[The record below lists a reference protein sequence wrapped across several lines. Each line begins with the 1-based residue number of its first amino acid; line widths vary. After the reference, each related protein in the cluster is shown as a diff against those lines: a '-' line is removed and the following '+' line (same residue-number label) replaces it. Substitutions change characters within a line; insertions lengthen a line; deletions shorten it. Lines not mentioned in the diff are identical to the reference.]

1 MTAQRQLTHWLH
13 AVRRGIGRALTV
25 GFGRSAVAAPVAA
38 PSELPAGFE
47 EAARL
52 CDEADGAAAQAMQED
67 ALARYGQARRL
78 IEAPLVPTVP
88 GPLPLLWQRAAVG
101 EARSLCLL
109 GRGEE
114 ALALLKRAGALWPHH
129 AEILALFAFAAAADA
144 QRHPDS
150 AEVARMAMRRLLQQ
164 DVPSAALLHF
174 VGDAA
179 MLLRDDDFALTLYRR
194 ALAKDP
200 TRSTARV
207 VIARLLRQRGDLLAA
222 RLELLAA
229 LSARPRWVEA
239 MLELSRV
246 SLDAQRHA
254 DARRLLVDVLTEHP
268 SHGEALPLLMDV
280 LVSEDRL
287 GDTRIL
293 VDRVLRQDP
302 EHVAARW
309 FDGVLLSKQS
319 RMSEAL
325 ARWAGLAQTAGEDPF
340 VLRAREA
347 VAQGCHGDPTLG
359 DAARVA

>member
-1 MTAQRQLTHWLH
+1 MTARQPLTQRLR
-13 AVRRGIGRALTV
+13 AVCRSIGRALTLS
-25 GFGRSAVAAPVAA
+25 FGRAPAEEPVAR
-38 PSELPAGFE
+38 PTELQAGLA
-47 EAARL
+47 EAVRL
-52 CDEADGAAAQAMQED
+52 CDDADGAAAQAMQED
-67 ALARYGQARRL
+67 ALARYGQARRS
-78 IEAPLVPTVP
+78 IEGPSVPTAP
-88 GPLPLLWQRAAVG
+88 GPLQPLWQRATVG

-109 GRGEE
+109 GRGED
-114 ALALLKRAGALWPHH
+114 ALALLKRAGALWPHD
-129 AEILALFAFAAAADA
+129 AEILALFAFASAADA
-144 QRHPDS
+144 QHHPGS
-150 AEVARMAMRRLLQQ
+150 AEAARVAMRRLLQQ

-179 MLLRDDDFALTLYRR
+179 MLLRDDSFALTFYRR

-200 TRSTARV
+200 ARSSARV

-246 SLDAQRHA
+246 SLDALRHA

-268 SHGEALPLLMDV
+268 AHREALPLLMEV
-280 LVSEDRL
+280 LVSEERL
-287 GDTRIL
+287 GDARIL
-293 VDRVLRQDP
+293 VDRVLHRDP
-302 EHVAARW
+302 EHFAARW

-347 VAQGCHGDPTLG
+347 VAQGCHGDGTLG